1 MKKKTLT
8 ARQLREKKFLLR
20 APLPAIALLT
30 LLFWGLGGGKTR
42 AGGPVAKGFDMGLPA
57 AHVKPIAKLDK
68 MGYYE
73 QAQRDSAIARQKA
86 RMEANYAR
94 VLGID
99 SAQTPEAVAH
109 VVQTKLEQVKRVLAG
124 ESVNRGGSRP
134 ATDPG
139 GFVRSGGQ
147 HNDGLGRDIY
157 ASDQLDA
164 NARRII
170 PGRPNA
176 NAGGTMPFLQPNP
189 NLERL
194 EKTMTALQRD
204 DAGNAEL
211 SGLAAVLEKLTNL
224 QAPHETG
231 QHRAEQTVRRPALIV
246 KALPDADD
254 TIRQYGFAQG
264 SDSLRRY
271 GSAQG
276 GDSLRRYGFAR
287 ASDSLRRFDSTAIEA
302 VVPEEQVLV
311 SGGELK
317 LELTRDILLDNH
329 RIPAGTSLYGIA
341 SLSGERLRVTISAIA
356 WQNRVFPVQLQVDDE
371 DGLAGIYIPGAPLT
385 DAARESVASEIGA
398 VGPTVVST
406 GLAGQ
411 AANAGMTLA
420 RSLISKK
427 VRPVRVTVP
436 AGYHVLLHPKIDG
449 L

>member
-8 ARQLREKKFLLR
+8 ALQVRQGKFLLW
-20 APLPAIALLT
+20 APLPAILLLT
-30 LLFWGLGGGKTR
+30 LLFLGLGGGKTR
-42 AGGPVAKGFDMGLPA
+42 AGGPVANGLDMRLPA
-57 AHVKPIAKLDK
+57 AHVPSIAKLDK

-73 QAQRDSAIARQKA
+73 KAQRDSAAARQKA
-86 RMEANYAR
+86 RMEAGYAR

-99 SAQTPEAVAH
+99 SAHTPEAIAH
-109 VVQTKLEQVKRVLAG
+109 VVQTKLDQVKRVLAG
-124 ESVNRGGSRP
+124 ESGNRGGSAAAAELSRSVRP
-134 ATDPG
+134 VGESNA
-139 GFVRSGGQ
+139 
-147 HNDGLGRDIY
+147 GLGRAQY
-157 ASDQLDA
+157 ASVQS
-164 NARRII
+164 
-170 PGRPNA
+170 
-176 NAGGTMPFLQPNP
+176 NP
-189 NLERL
+189 SFERL
-194 EKTMTALQRD
+194 EKAMTALQHD

-211 SGLAAVLEKLTNL
+211 SGLTAVLEKLTKL
-224 QAPHETG
+224 QAPHETV
-231 QHRAEQTVRRPALIV
+231 QHRPEQTPRRPALLV
-246 KALPDADD
+246 KALPDPDD
-254 TIRQYGFAQG
+254 TIR
-264 SDSLRRY
+264 RY
-271 GSAQG
+271 GA
-276 GDSLRRYGFAR
+276 AKE
-287 ASDSLRRFDSTAIEA
+287 FDSTVIEA

-329 RIPAGTSLYGIA
+329 RIPAGTALYGIA
-341 SLSGERLRVTISAIA
+341 SLSGERLRVTVGSIA
-356 WQNRVFPVQLQVDDE
+356 WQDRVFPVELQVDDE

-385 DAARESVASEIGA
+385 DATRESVSSEIGA

>member
-73 QAQRDSAIARQKA
+73 QAQRDSATARQKA

-109 VVQTKLEQVKRVLAG
+109 VVQAKLEQVKRVLAG
-124 ESVNRGGSRP
+124 VSVNRGASRP

-170 PGRPNA
+170 PVRPNA

-264 SDSLRRY
+264 
-271 GSAQG
+271 
-276 GDSLRRYGFAR
+276 
-287 ASDSLRRFDSTAIEA
+287 SDSLRRFDSTAIEA

-420 RSLISKK
+420 RSLIGKK